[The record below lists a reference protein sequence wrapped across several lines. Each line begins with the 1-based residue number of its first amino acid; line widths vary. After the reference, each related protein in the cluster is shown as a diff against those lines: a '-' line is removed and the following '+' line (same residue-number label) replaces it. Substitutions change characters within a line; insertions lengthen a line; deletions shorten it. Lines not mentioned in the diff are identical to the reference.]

1 MDGGRHDGFISKPY
15 TRTGN
20 NSTQDGL
27 VEYSIEAKPEIK
39 SIFKEAELP
48 TPSFNKLKKN
58 DNKAIDTFKNAIAK
72 AKQSLGDYGA
82 SVELKDDYKDI
93 NLYLSED
100 GESGFG
106 IKPNGDIV
114 SVFSNNKAEGGRSA
128 YMLEMAI
135 SQGGRQLDCF
145 DVYLVEIYEA
155 HGFKPVAKMKWNDE
169 YIPEGWNKE
178 NFKDYNNGE
187 PALTAG
193 RRHVVFMVYDPNNDI
208 EKQHESL
215 EDTMEEIEKKR
226 GYRYKRKTR
235 EDKIPYII
243 DYDDG
248 EKFQHQ
254 YKWRSPAEREAIYNN
269 MLKRYKNAKTTEE
282 LKKVV
287 FDNDKPLEVFNR
299 QLDDLGSLS
308 KEQAQSI
315 RAEYSKRYLELIKDE
330 NPEEYKKNKKYLE
343 KKYNIKSDA
352 SIYIDSLIDTIAYI
366 DAKKKE
372 FKEEDVNRDED
383 GKFAKK
389 NSSSNKSNNKSKDND
404 KKENDKRKLK
414 KIDFNNIKKVNNI
427 KEVKRAEATLNK
439 FYDEDYL
446 KNEYNKSKNELK
458 KDLKEHLKY
467 LDEEGSKGALFNN
480 IRKRIEDALNDKNNM
495 ASAEDIKKAISKLPK
510 AQQSSAELIYNNNG
524 SKKANELFSKYE
536 QTIDEL
542 KLKKDESKTG
552 AAKRMVYRELTD
564 GAKAIYGFSSIA
576 DYKFYKEGRDKE
588 IINLINNNPNPP
600 ATVYRGE
607 GLNRIAFKNIQIGQS
622 YFEIKQN
629 NTVEENYGK
638 DIEIKDV
645 NSSNASYDMGTAF
658 KFADE
663 SAGTKVVH
671 VFENTKNISSVSY
684 YDYENEC
691 FIDKREQILYD
702 IYQANNGTYYLM
714 YQPKNNNDNKID
726 AKKKEFKES
735 DVNRDAGGRFAKK
748 NSSSKN
754 KSKDKKDNDIKDND
768 KRTIKERIKSLP
780 KHLQDTGNKL
790 YNNNPIPSDLII
802 KDDANYDTEDIL
814 SYIDDDMVDEEK
826 YSQLNEIETLLNR
839 FTENA
844 QGTRESNTF
853 KRLKKD
859 IEELIENAP
868 PVKNPHRVE
877 YMIEGRDDLSIG
889 TTINFDIRSFA
900 DFGAGDKTAN
910 KIYNYLRDEV
920 DPSKL
925 VVYVI
930 DDEVNALDMTTI
942 SSYPN
947 QNECLINGDFI
958 ISEVEEGD
966 EYNPPIVHLKKP
978 KK

>member
-1 MDGGRHDGFISKPY
+1 MRGYLDNSENNNKINKEKLKKGDKDGRQEQDKQQSTDKERRREELRRAIKRIYERLDGRRHDGFISKPY
-15 TRTGN
+15 ERRGGDSLAN
-20 NSTQDGL
+20 GL

-39 SIFKEAELP
+39 SIFESVGVP
-48 TPSFNKLKKN
+48 TPAFNQLKKN
-58 DNKAIDTFKNAIAK
+58 NKQSMDAFKNAISK
-72 AKQSLGDYGA
+72 AKQSLGNNGA
-82 SVELKDDYKDI
+82 SVELKDDYTDI

-114 SVFSNNKAEGGRSA
+114 SVFSSSKEKGRSS

-145 DVYLVEIYEA
+145 DIYLTKIYET

-193 RRHVVFMVYDPNNDI
+193 RRHVVFMAYDPNNDI

-235 EDKIPYII
+235 EEKIPYII

-269 MLKRYKNAKTTEE
+269 MLERYKNAKTTEE

-315 RAEYSKRYLELIKDE
+315 RAEYSKRYLELIKEE

-352 SIYIDSLIDTIAYI
+352 SIYIDSLIDTI
-366 DAKKKE
+366 
-372 FKEEDVNRDED
+372 
-383 GKFAKK
+383 
-389 NSSSNKSNNKSKDND
+389 
-404 KKENDKRKLK
+404 
-414 KIDFNNIKKVNNI
+414 
-427 KEVKRAEATLNK
+427 
-439 FYDEDYL
+439 
-446 KNEYNKSKNELK
+446 
-458 KDLKEHLKY
+458 
-467 LDEEGSKGALFNN
+467 
-480 IRKRIEDALNDKNNM
+480 
-495 ASAEDIKKAISKLPK
+495 
-510 AQQSSAELIYNNNG
+510 
-524 SKKANELFSKYE
+524 
-536 QTIDEL
+536 
-542 KLKKDESKTG
+542 
-552 AAKRMVYRELTD
+552 
-564 GAKAIYGFSSIA
+564 
-576 DYKFYKEGRDKE
+576 
-588 IINLINNNPNPP
+588 NL
-600 ATVYRGE
+600 
-607 GLNRIAFKNIQIGQS
+607 
-622 YFEIKQN
+622 
-629 NTVEENYGK
+629 
-638 DIEIKDV
+638 
-645 NSSNASYDMGTAF
+645 
-658 KFADE
+658 
-663 SAGTKVVH
+663 
-671 VFENTKNISSVSY
+671 
-684 YDYENEC
+684 
-691 FIDKREQILYD
+691 
-702 IYQANNGTYYLM
+702 
-714 YQPKNNNDNKID
+714 ID

-735 DVNRDAGGRFAKK
+735 DVNRDEDGKFAKK
-748 NSSSKN
+748 GSSSN
-754 KSKDKKDNDIKDND
+754 KSKDNDKIKDLDTNALKDFGLNQRQIIKLTTKLEDLGIIEYNEDNDTYKIKSSITEGIENNEIKEILGDKFDIIKNSFNSDNNSNEDDIDNEKQKSLILKEND
-768 KRTIKERIKSLP
+768 KKTINKCIKSLP
-780 KHLQDTGNKL
+780 KHLQETGNKL

-802 KDDANYDTEDIL
+802 KDDANYDNEDIL
-814 SYIDDDMVDEEK
+814 AYIDDDTVDEKK

-889 TTINFDIRSFA
+889 TVINFDIRSFA

-930 DDEVNALDMTTI
+930 DDEVNGLDMTTI

-966 EYNPPIVHLKKP
+966 EYNPTTVHLKKP

>member
-20 NSTQDGL
+20 NSAQDGL

-39 SIFKEAELP
+39 KIFEEAELP
-48 TPSFNKLKKN
+48 TPSFNQLKKN

-72 AKQSLGDYGA
+72 AKQSLGNNGA
-82 SVELKDDYKDI
+82 SVELKDDYTDI

-114 SVFSNNKAEGGRSA
+114 SVFSSSKEKGRSS

-169 YIPEGWNKE
+169 YIPEGWNKD

-208 EKQHESL
+208 EKKKKEA
-215 EDTMEEIEKKR
+215 EEKYGKKN
-226 GYRYKRKTR
+226 
-235 EDKIPYII
+235 EIPYIY

-248 EKFQHQ
+248 EDAQHM

-269 MLKRYKNAKTTEE
+269 MLERYKNAKTTEE
-282 LKKVV
+282 LKKV
-287 FDNDKPLEVFNR
+287 FSNSDKPFLR
-299 QLDDLGSLS
+299 QMDDLNSLS

-315 RAEYSKRYLELIKDE
+315 NAEYSKRYLELIKEE
-330 NPEEYKKNKKYLE
+330 NPEEYKKHKKYLE

-352 SIYIDSLIDTIAYI
+352 SYIDSLIDIIEYI

-372 FKEEDVNRDED
+372 FREEDVNRDAD

-389 NSSSNKSNNKSKDND
+389 GTSSNKSKDND
-404 KKENDKRKLK
+404 KSKDLDTNALKDFGLNQRQIIKLTTKLEDLGIIEYNEDNDTYKIKSSITEGIENNEIKEILGDKFDIIKNSFNSDNNGNEDDIDNEKQKSLILKENDKKT
-414 KIDFNNIKKVNNI
+414 I
-427 KEVKRAEATLNK
+427 NK
-439 FYDEDYL
+439 
-446 KNEYNKSKNELK
+446 
-458 KDLKEHLKY
+458 
-467 LDEEGSKGALFNN
+467 
-480 IRKRIEDALNDKNNM
+480 
-495 ASAEDIKKAISKLPK
+495 
-510 AQQSSAELIYNNNG
+510 
-524 SKKANELFSKYE
+524 
-536 QTIDEL
+536 
-542 KLKKDESKTG
+542 
-552 AAKRMVYRELTD
+552 
-564 GAKAIYGFSSIA
+564 
-576 DYKFYKEGRDKE
+576 
-588 IINLINNNPNPP
+588 
-600 ATVYRGE
+600 
-607 GLNRIAFKNIQIGQS
+607 
-622 YFEIKQN
+622 
-629 NTVEENYGK
+629 
-638 DIEIKDV
+638 
-645 NSSNASYDMGTAF
+645 
-658 KFADE
+658 
-663 SAGTKVVH
+663 
-671 VFENTKNISSVSY
+671 
-684 YDYENEC
+684 C
-691 FIDKREQILYD
+691 
-702 IYQANNGTYYLM
+702 
-714 YQPKNNNDNKID
+714 
-726 AKKKEFKES
+726 
-735 DVNRDAGGRFAKK
+735 
-748 NSSSKN
+748 
-754 KSKDKKDNDIKDND
+754 
-768 KRTIKERIKSLP
+768 IKSLP
-780 KHLQDTGNKL
+780 KHLQETGNKL
-790 YNNNPIPSDLII
+790 YNNNSIPSDLII

-814 SYIDDDMVDEEK
+814 AYIDDDTVDEKK

-853 KRLKKD
+853 KRLRKD

-889 TTINFDIRSFA
+889 TVINFDIRSFA
-900 DFGAGDKTAN
+900 DFGAGDKIAN

-930 DDEVNALDMTTI
+930 DGEVNGLDMTTI

>member
-20 NSTQDGL
+20 NSAQDGL

-39 SIFKEAELP
+39 SIFKDAELP

-72 AKQSLGDYGA
+72 AKQSLGNNGA
-82 SVELKDDYKDI
+82 SVELKDDYTDI

-114 SVFSNNKAEGGRSA
+114 SVFSNSKAEGGRSA

-145 DVYLVEIYEA
+145 DIYLVEIYEA
-155 HGFKPVAKMKWNDE
+155 HGFKPVAKMKWDVE
-169 YIPEGWNKE
+169 YIPEGWNKD

-187 PALTAG
+187 PD
-193 RRHVVFMVYDPNNDI
+193 VVFMVYDPNNDI
-208 EKQHESL
+208 EKRHESG
-215 EDTMEEIEKKR
+215 EDTMAEIEKKR

-235 EDKIPYII
+235 EEKIPYII
-243 DYDDG
+243 DYEDG
-248 EKFQHQ
+248 EKFQHM

-269 MLKRYKNAKTTEE
+269 MLERYKNAKTTEE

-287 FDNDKPLEVFNR
+287 FDNDKPIEVFNR

-315 RAEYSKRYLELIKDE
+315 KAEYSKRYLELIKDE

-352 SIYIDSLIDTIAYI
+352 SIYIDSLIDTI
-366 DAKKKE
+366 
-372 FKEEDVNRDED
+372 
-383 GKFAKK
+383 
-389 NSSSNKSNNKSKDND
+389 
-404 KKENDKRKLK
+404 
-414 KIDFNNIKKVNNI
+414 
-427 KEVKRAEATLNK
+427 
-439 FYDEDYL
+439 
-446 KNEYNKSKNELK
+446 
-458 KDLKEHLKY
+458 
-467 LDEEGSKGALFNN
+467 
-480 IRKRIEDALNDKNNM
+480 
-495 ASAEDIKKAISKLPK
+495 
-510 AQQSSAELIYNNNG
+510 
-524 SKKANELFSKYE
+524 
-536 QTIDEL
+536 
-542 KLKKDESKTG
+542 
-552 AAKRMVYRELTD
+552 
-564 GAKAIYGFSSIA
+564 
-576 DYKFYKEGRDKE
+576 
-588 IINLINNNPNPP
+588 NL
-600 ATVYRGE
+600 
-607 GLNRIAFKNIQIGQS
+607 
-622 YFEIKQN
+622 
-629 NTVEENYGK
+629 
-638 DIEIKDV
+638 
-645 NSSNASYDMGTAF
+645 
-658 KFADE
+658 
-663 SAGTKVVH
+663 
-671 VFENTKNISSVSY
+671 
-684 YDYENEC
+684 
-691 FIDKREQILYD
+691 
-702 IYQANNGTYYLM
+702 
-714 YQPKNNNDNKID
+714 ID

-735 DVNRDAGGRFAKK
+735 DVNRDEDGKFATK
-748 NSSSKN
+748 NSSKN
-754 KSKDKKDNDIKDND
+754 KSNDLDTNALKDFGLNQRQIIKLTTKLEDLGIIEYNEDNDTYKIKSPITEGIENNEIKEILGDKFDIIKNSFNSDNNDNEDDIDNEKQKSLILKEND
-768 KRTIKERIKSLP
+768 KSTIKERIKSLP
-780 KHLQDTGNKL
+780 KHLQETGNKL

-802 KDDANYDTEDIL
+802 KDDANYDTEDVL

-826 YSQLNEIETLLNR
+826 YSKLNEIETLLNR

-853 KRLKKD
+853 KKLKKD
-859 IEELIENAP
+859 IEKLIENAP

-930 DDEVNALDMTTI
+930 DDEVNGLDMTTI

-966 EYNPPIVHLKKP
+966 EYNPPIVHLKKH